1 MCTWHIEGVEG
12 VSPLRLLDRVTKTRT
27 AAQSADTTS
36 RFGLADVAPRELCNL
51 APGGA

>member
-1 MCTWHIEGVEG
+1 MS
-12 VSPLRLLDRVTKTRT
+12 SPRLLDRVTKTGT
-27 AAQSADTTS
+27 DATPSDWTP